1 MDAEQAAHVIQ
12 RLQQLEQVATEQ
24 ALAGEHAERAPAE
37 AQSKITQL
45 THTCQQGTRA
55 TGQVVDTRVLGKPD
69 KWDGSEKGGA
79 NMELRGKA
87 YAGAIDQQLYESG
100 NQYDGS

>member
-1 MDAEQAAHVIQ
+1 M
-12 RLQQLEQVATEQ
+12 
-24 ALAGEHAERAPAE
+24 
-37 AQSKITQL
+37 
-45 THTCQQGTRA
+45 
-55 TGQVVDTRVLGKPD
+55 VDTRVLGKPD